1 MRDLSNISSLIG
13 SLNNN
18 SNNFI
23 NLTDYKQIKSGSYGK
38 LLKAYYADEAKN
50 NPVKTTKKANDK
62 NQVKSSKIKTQAD
75 NPELTKTKAKAD
87 ALKTSAS
94 KLSSPSLWEKKDG
107 KVDKEKAKEHVKDFV
122 KSYNDVLE
130 QSKKSGSKEV
140 EKNAKWMTDLTDTLS
155 KTLDKVGIK
164 VGDDKK
170 LSFDEDK
177 FDKAKD
183 STVESMFKG
192 TYSYAGQIEAKASGL
207 ASASLMNT
215 STYDKDGSAVA
226 SLASLFNTNI

>member
-1 MRDLSNISSLIG
+1 MLILFSVTCSYRYLEILFSLIHWAQFLLLF
-13 SLNNN
+13 SV
-18 SNNFI
+18 S
-23 NLTDYKQIKSGSYGK
+23 IKICEQK
-38 LLKAYYADEAKN
+38 
-50 NPVKTTKKANDK
+50 
-62 NQVKSSKIKTQAD
+62 
-75 NPELTKTKAKAD
+75 
-87 ALKTSAS
+87 
-94 KLSSPSLWEKKDG
+94 EKKDG